1 MPCGACLVQNERLSS
16 PKNTNDGVRECCNE
30 SGIVQKCEAKAE
42 IVHEKNGIESIPE
55 IAKKLVVPTVKC
67 ASHGKSTA
75 PSTDPSDG
83 SQGAIAHRNNMI
95 WSVANERN

>member
-16 PKNTNDGVRECCNE
+16 TKNTNDGVRECCNE
-30 SGIVQKCEAKAE
+30 SETVQKCEAKAE

-67 ASHGKSTA
+67 ASHGERTA
-75 PSTDPSDG
+75 PSTDPSVG
-83 SQGAIAHRNNMI
+83 SQRAIAHECMMI